1 MISLTE
7 TAAGVSFA
15 VKVQPRARKSAVTG
29 VHDNALKIAL
39 NAPPLD
45 GRANAALIGLLADL
59 LQVSR
64 SRISILTG
72 EQSRQK
78 VVRVSGMTTAEATL
92 KLQPYALAE
101 SPGT

>member
-1 MISLTE
+1 MIPMTE

-15 VKVQPRARKSAVTG
+15 VRVQPRARKSAVTG

-39 NAPPLD
+39 SPPPLE
-45 GRANAALIGLLADL
+45 GRRTAAVIEFLADL
-59 LQVSR
+59 LHVSR

-78 VVRVSGMTTAEATL
+78 VVRVSGMTAAEAAV
-92 KLQPYALAE
+92 KLQPYALA
-101 SPGT
+101 

>member
-1 MISLTE
+1 MIPLTE

-15 VKVQPRARKSAVTG
+15 VRVQPRARKSAVTG

-39 NAPPLD
+39 NAPPLE
-45 GRANAALIGLLADL
+45 GRANAALIELLADL

-78 VVRVSGMTTAEATL
+78 VVRVTGMTAAEAAA
-92 KLQPYALAE
+92 KLQQFALPE
-101 SPGT
+101 

>member
-1 MISLTE
+1 MISLSE

-15 VKVQPRARKSAVTG
+15 VRVQPRARKSTVTG

-39 NAPPLD
+39 STPPLE
-45 GRANAALIGLLADL
+45 GRANAALIELLADL
-59 LQVSR
+59 LHVSR

-72 EQSRQK
+72 DQSRRK
-78 VVRVSGMTTAEATL
+78 VVRVSGMTAAEAAV

>member
-1 MISLTE
+1 MIPLTE
-7 TAAGVSFA
+7 TATGVSFA
-15 VKVQPRARKSAVTG
+15 VRVQPRARKSAVTG
-29 VHDNALKIAL
+29 VHDNALKIGL
-39 NAPPLD
+39 SAPPLE
-45 GRANAALIGLLADL
+45 GRANAALIELLADL

-78 VVRVSGMTTAEATL
+78 VVRVSGMTAAEAAM